1 MERLIHQAMI
11 QTGSASLA
19 WCGFAWLALQHR
31 LEMARRDERG
41 MTTETVI
48 ITAGLAALAVT
59 VVAIIASR
67 VQNRASQ
74 IP

>member
-1 MERLIHQAMI
+1 MDRLIHHAATL
-11 QTGSASLA
+11 TGSGTLV
-19 WCGFAWLALQHR
+19 WCGAAWLTLRRR
-31 LEMARRDERG
+31 LDLARADQRG

-59 VVAIIASR
+59 VVAIIAAR
-67 VQNRASQ
+67 VRDRANQ

>member
-1 MERLIHQAMI
+1 MTTLMTRLADMA
-11 QTGSASLA
+11 GPELSALAACWLSLRA
-19 WCGFAWLALQHR
+19 R
-31 LEMARRDERG
+31 LSAARSDERG

-59 VVAIIASR
+59 VVAIIAAR
-67 VQNRASQ
+67 VRDRANQ

>member
-1 MERLIHQAMI
+1 MDRLIAM
-11 QTGSASLA
+11 QPGSVTLA
-19 WCGFAWLALQHR
+19 WCAMAWSALRYR
-31 LEMARRDERG
+31 LDVARSDERG

-59 VVAIIASR
+59 IVAIIASR
-67 VQNRASQ
+67 VQNRANQ

>member
-1 MERLIHQAMI
+1 MNTIMENLAGQ
-11 QTGSASLA
+11 SAAPDVALVA
-19 WCGFAWLALQHR
+19 GAWLALKDR
-31 LEMARRDERG
+31 LARARAGEAG

-59 VVAIIASR
+59 VVAIIGAR
-67 VQNRASQ
+67 VRDRANA

>member
-1 MERLIHQAMI
+1 VDRLIAM
-11 QTGSASLA
+11 QPGSVTLA
-19 WCGFAWLALQHR
+19 WCAMAWSVLRRR
-31 LEMARRDERG
+31 LDVARSDERG

-59 VVAIIASR
+59 IVAIIASR
-67 VQNRASQ
+67 VQNRANQ

>member
-1 MERLIHQAMI
+1 MQVLTHQLAGV
-11 QTGSASLA
+11 TGSASLLWCAAA
-19 WCGFAWLALQHR
+19 WSILRQRLDLAR
-31 LEMARRDERG
+31 SDERG

-59 VVAIIASR
+59 VVAIIAAR
-67 VQNRASQ
+67 VRDRANQ